1 MPSVLFICTGNMF
14 RSPIAE
20 VVFRDQLE
28 RDGISGWSV
37 SSAGT
42 WTTPGQPPPHETVEL
57 ARSLGLDLS
66 GHLTRLVDESML
78 AAADVVLVME
88 AGHKESLQIEFPESR
103 KKVFLL
109 AEVVKGMKYDIPDP
123 AMAMGDPKII
133 LKNLVT
139 LVREGKEQIQR
150 LVESSSR

>member
-20 VVFRDQLE
+20 AAFRDQLQ
-28 RDGISGWSV
+28 RDGRSGWTV

-42 WTTPGQPPPHETVEL
+42 WTAPGQPPPAATVDL
-57 ARSLGLDLS
+57 ARALGLDLS

-78 AAADVVLVME
+78 DLADAVLVME
-88 AGHKESLQIEFPESR
+88 SGHKESLQIEFPESR
-103 KKVFLL
+103 KKIFLL

-123 AMAMGDPKII
+123 AMSPGDTDVI
-133 LKNLVT
+133 LTNLT
-139 LVREGKEQIQR
+139 QMVREGREKIYR
-150 LVESSSR
+150 LAKSHHP